1 MPPGLRRRVAHRV
14 RHHHARARTPRT
26 AHRRTGV
33 FGVFGAVAAFHLVD
47 HRRLP
52 PERQVPAHVA
62 VGPAAVLVAL
72 LLGADRDTL
81 GLDPRRIPA
90 GLVAG
95 LQAAATTVAAVA
107 VAANV
112 PALEPFFADPRVGGA
127 TDAEVRHKALVEIPL
142 GTVFYEELVFRS
154 ALLGLALDEMPARQ
168 AVLLTSGLF
177 GLWHV
182 LPALEDRNHNEA
194 VASYPLVATIGPTV
208 ASTALAGL
216 WLTRLR
222 LRSGSVVAP
231 MLAHTA
237 SNVSALVAAA
247 VVSRRAARRA
257 LVEPVD
263 LDHDAP
269 VPDVDASD
277 RPAPTVP

>member
-1 MPPGLRRRVAHRV
+1 MPGRRHRFAHRARHLHGRV
-14 RHHHARARTPRT
+14 RAPGTP
-26 AHRRTGV
+26 HRRAGV
-33 FGVFGAVAAFHLVD
+33 FGVFGAVATFHLVD

-52 PERQVPAHVA
+52 PARQVPAHAA

-81 GLDPRRIPA
+81 GLDPRRVPA

-95 LQAAATTVAAVA
+95 FQAAAVTVVSVA

-112 PALEPFFADPRVGGA
+112 PALEPFFADPRVAGA
-127 TDAEVRHKALVEIPL
+127 TDAEVRHKALVEIPV

-154 ALLGLALDEMPARQ
+154 ALLGLALDELPARQ

-216 WLTRLR
+216 WLSRLR

-231 MLAHTA
+231 MLAHLA
-237 SNVSALVAAA
+237 SNVSALVAAS
-247 VVSRRAARRA
+247 VVSRRTARRA
-257 LVEPVD
+257 LPEDLEWPDDGPVESPV
-263 LDHDAP
+263 
-269 VPDVDASD
+269 VP
-277 RPAPTVP
+277 